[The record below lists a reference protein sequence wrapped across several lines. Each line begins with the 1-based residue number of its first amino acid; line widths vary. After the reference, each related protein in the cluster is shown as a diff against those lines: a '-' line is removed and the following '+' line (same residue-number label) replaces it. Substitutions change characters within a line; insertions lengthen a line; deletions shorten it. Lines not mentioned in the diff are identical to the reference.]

1 MSAQKLFKHMKNV
14 SDFEAELSFEILKS
28 ELIRIRVLGVFF
40 AIMIVPQ
47 FLFGYILPPEK
58 SPLYHFL
65 GIRFPFHETFAATVI
80 LLLYELA
87 VDFGIRTVLRKKI
100 RIPEMAKFGNALI
113 ETSIPTILFFLVSK
127 GMAPAALFNSPLVF
141 LYFFFIILSVLR
153 LSLPLSLWTGIV
165 AGVGMATAGYFLMP
179 WRESH
184 GEFST
189 SIVPVIVKSGV
200 FVGLGFVA
208 GFVANELRKRLVHS
222 LQTTQERN
230 RVASMFGQYLSPAVV
245 DKLLSQKSE
254 FSGELSEVTV
264 MFLDIRN
271 FTRFSESRSPGEVI
285 SYLNKLFGDLI
296 TIINRN
302 GGMINKFLGD
312 GFMAIF
318 GAPEKGE
325 RDVENAVK
333 AAMEIVA
340 QVEAFNR
347 QGAFPET
354 RIGIGMHTGQVLTG
368 NVGSEEKKEYT
379 IIGDTV
385 NLASRVEQLNK
396 EFKSVLLVTSEVF
409 ERVKDNVKGEEL
421 PSVQVKGREA
431 SVRIFRVV

>member
-1 MSAQKLFKHMKNV
+1 MATLKLFKHMKDV
-14 SDFEAELSFEILKS
+14 SDFEAELSLEILKS
-28 ELIRIRVLGVFF
+28 ELIRIRVLGVLF
-40 AIMIVPQ
+40 AIMIIPQ
-47 FLFGYILPPEK
+47 FLFGYVLPPEK
-58 SPLYHFL
+58 SPLFHFF
-65 GIRFPFHETFAATVI
+65 GIRFPFHQTFVATVI
-80 LLLYELA
+80 LLLYEFA
-87 VDFGIRTVLRKKI
+87 ADYGIRTVLRKKI
-100 RIPEMAKFGNALI
+100 RIPEAAKFGNALI
-113 ETSIPTILFFLVSK
+113 ETSIPTVVLFLVSQ
-127 GMAPAALFNSPLVF
+127 GMAPAALFNSPVIF
-141 LYFFFIILSVLR
+141 LYFFFIVLSVLR

-165 AGVGMATAGYFLMP
+165 SGIGMATAGYFLMP
-179 WRESH
+179 WRESQADF
-184 GEFST
+184 GT
-189 SIVPVIVKSGV
+189 SIIPV
-200 FVGLGFVA
+200 FVKGLVFVVLGFVA

-271 FTRFSESRSPGEVI
+271 FTRFSESRSPEEVI
-285 SYLNKLFGDLI
+285 GYLNKLFGHLI
-296 TIINRN
+296 TIVNRN

-318 GAPEKGE
+318 GAPEKSE
-325 RDVENAVK
+325 RDVQNAVK

-340 QVEAFNR
+340 KVEEFNR
-347 QGAFPET
+347 LEGFPET

-396 EFKSVLLVTSEVF
+396 EYKSVLLVTSDVYEKAKG
-409 ERVKDNVKGEEL
+409 EITGEEL

-431 SVRIFRVV
+431 MVRIFRVV